1 MPGATQK
8 TWNTVVSLLFLA
20 LSLTYTAFSTY
31 QTFTGSNLSEEEA
44 RGSINA
50 ASVSRPPRRPLGV
63 AHKPGLDDHS
73 IVERRTHR

>member
-50 ASVSRPPRRPLGV
+50 ASVRLQLIDGS
-63 AHKPGLDDHS
+63 
-73 IVERRTHR
+73 

>member
-50 ASVSRPPRRPLGV
+50 AGVSRPIYHKIIKGPRGT
-63 AHKPGLDDHS
+63 GS
-73 IVERRTHR
+73 